1 MIDVK
6 QNRDLIIVWCD
17 HCASSI
23 RLYASGLDEKL
34 HDAIRGSGW
43 RVDAGAFEGQ
53 YSHTCRGCLRK
64 GR

>member
-6 QNRDLIIVWCD
+6 QNRDLIIVHCD
-17 HCASSI
+17 SCPSSI

-34 HDAIRGSGW
+34 HDAIRGAGW
-43 RVDAGAFEGQ
+43 RVDAGAFTLQ
-53 YSHTCRGCLRK
+53 YTHTCRACVRK